1 MDFISE
7 IAKYVK
13 EFAPKYGI
21 SIYSPIIA
29 QAILE
34 SGMGTSYKAQYH
46 NYFGLKYRPGR
57 CPTANG
63 RFVDDSKEQN
73 ADGSYKYITTEWF
86 SFPNLKAGVQG
97 YFDFTNIANY
107 ANLKGVTDPLIYLT
121 NLRADGYAS
130 SLHYVQ
136 NAMEKIDK
144 YNLRQYDDK
153 IETPT
158 TGTIKVAV
166 DAGHGSNTAGKRTP
180 DDYREHWINV
190 NVAYMLAAALKKN
203 GFEVVPVGWND
214 INSKDDP
221 DVALTSRQKT
231 VKAAGC
237 DYSISCHANAV
248 GTGWSAASGV
258 ETLIHNNAAYQ
269 GDSRRLAEKVQ
280 ARLVQGTP
288 QKNRGV
294 KTQALA
300 MCNCNAMGTR
310 ASILCEIGFMTNRE
324 EAELMKKAYF
334 CQEQAEDICKGFC
347 DYLGKDYKPLTG
359 VVPKPIDVVPET
371 INDTDDTGVPFT
383 IRVTDPALNIREKP
397 NALSRIMGVIRDKG
411 LYTII
416 ETSGNWGRL
425 KSGVGWINLKYTV
438 RKD

>member
-13 EFAPKYGI
+13 EFAPQFGI
-21 SIYSPIIA
+21 AVHSPIIA

-34 SGMGTSYKAQYH
+34 SASGTSSKAHYH
-46 NYFGLKYRPGR
+46 NYFGLKYRAGR
-57 CPTANG
+57 CPSSNG
-63 RFVDDSKEQN
+63 KFVDGGSEQN
-73 ADGSYKYITTEWF
+73 ADGSYSGIVTEWF
-86 SFPNLKAGVQG
+86 SFPNMRAGVKG
-97 YFDFTNIANY
+97 YFEFINIANY
-107 ANLKGVTDPLIYLT
+107 ANVKGVTDPEIYLT
-121 NLRADGYAS
+121 NLRADGYAT
-130 SLHYVQ
+130 SLGYVK
-136 NAMEKIDK
+136 NLMAVIDK

-153 IETPT
+153 IEIPT
-158 TGTIKVAV
+158 TSKIKVAV

-203 GFEVVPVGWND
+203 GFEVVPIGWND
-214 INSKDDP
+214 INAKDDT
-221 DVALTSRQKT
+221 DVALTTRQKT
-231 VKAAGC
+231 IKAAGC

-248 GTGWSAASGV
+248 GSGGSAASGV
-258 ETLIHNNAAYQ
+258 ETLIHSNTAYQ

-294 KTQALA
+294 KTQTLA

-310 ASILCEIGFMTNRE
+310 ASILCEIGFMTNKE

-383 IRVTDPALNIREKP
+383 VRVTDPALNIREKP

-425 KSGVGWINLKYTV
+425 KSGAGWINLKYTV